1 MVSICARS
9 YSTKFSAHFSVRR
22 TFVTVL
28 ELGRLITIQDRR
40 LMTSKGKLSW

>member
-22 TFVTVL
+22 TLATVL
-28 ELGRLITIQDRR
+28 ELGRLMTIHERR
-40 LMTSKGKLSW
+40 